1 MNFNNDFKYDL
12 EIGLEGER
20 IVDDLFKNK
29 RIEVKR
35 DSWIGRSGNIAVEYE
50 SRGKPSGIAK
60 TQADYWLFIFSKEY
74 EDKVMLIVETNKLK
88 KVARNY
94 YNKGS
99 IKAMG
104 DSNTSY
110 SVLIP
115 IKDISSFKKGQSN
128 RYNLKESRSWSLKVI
143 MF

>member
-115 IKDISSFKKGQSN
+115 IKDINSFKK
-128 RYNLKESRSWSLKVI
+128 
-143 MF
+143 

>member
-110 SVLIP
+110 SILIP
-115 IKDISSFKKGQSN
+115 IKDINSFKK
-128 RYNLKESRSWSLKVI
+128 
-143 MF
+143 

>member
-115 IKDISSFKKGQSN
+115 IKDISSFKK
-128 RYNLKESRSWSLKVI
+128 
-143 MF
+143 

>member
-104 DSNTSY
+104 DFNTSY

-115 IKDISSFKKGQSN
+115 IKDINSFKK
-128 RYNLKESRSWSLKVI
+128 
-143 MF
+143 